1 MAVVCKEEDVRR
13 LEENKE
19 CFILDL
25 DLDSP
30 YLKKNSLDNDTSDI
44 SIVYEKCQV
53 NTTLSLYKTSHFIT
67 TIAINTTCY
76 MEERKITT
84 LLVIIRSFIM
94 SSLDDNYISTSYVY
108 RGRSLWRPQ
117 VPLQIIVH

>member
-1 MAVVCKEEDVRR
+1 MVCKEEDVRR

-19 CFILDL
+19 CFILDF

-53 NTTLSLYKTSHFIT
+53 NTTLSLYKTSHCIT
-67 TIAINTTCY
+67 TIAINTTCCPLS
-76 MEERKITT
+76 IAQ
-84 LLVIIRSFIM
+84 LVQCIAIC
-94 SSLDDNYISTSYVY
+94 
-108 RGRSLWRPQ
+108 RGRSSNLGHPTYSPYK
-117 VPLQIIVH
+117 VNSSH